1 MKMDIH
7 VCFFSITNKPL
18 KPPMAVKEF
27 KQEGKEL
34 QGQSVIFFEVIF
46 FKMFCQIQL
55 TGAIE
60 MHVVL
65 VISQILKCSFH

>member
-1 MKMDIH
+1 
-7 VCFFSITNKPL
+7 
-18 KPPMAVKEF
+18 MAVKEF

-34 QGQSVIFFEVIF
+34 QGQSVIFFEVIL